1 MKNYSLNLEDSKT
14 FVLNYTVKDNQI
26 TVNLANGE
34 NYVIPY
40 TTENE
45 VKLLKRMKT
54 QVLQSDKFMSKQEK
68 RFSESWKEAIGSV
81 SMIALS
87 VIFLATGTS
96 MVPIISGICVGW
108 FVLDSGYRIY
118 SMVDSKRNIKD
129 INKNKMLLNNE
140 ERLNEKVK
148 ENQNVLA
155 HTDEK
160 TRKIVHSTPVE
171 QPVFTLN
178 SIDKIKYEE
187 LKQILENID
196 REEEFGFDY
205 SNESNG
211 KSLVL
216 KKNKAEIQKKL
227 RN

>member
-1 MKNYSLNLEDSKT
+1 MKDYSLNLEDSKT

-40 TTENE
+40 TAENE

-54 QVLQSDKFMSKQEK
+54 QVLQSDEFMNKQEK
-68 RFSESWKEAIGSV
+68 RFSKSRKLAIWGVPMLALNVIASASDISAV
-81 SMIALS
+81 SI
-87 VIFLATGTS
+87 V
-96 MVPIISGICVGW
+96 SGMWASW
-108 FVLDSGYRIY
+108 FVFDIGYRIY
-118 SMVDSKRNIKD
+118 SMIDSKRNIKD

-148 ENQNVLA
+148 ENHNVLA

-160 TRKIVHSTPVE
+160 TKKMVHSTPVD

-196 REEEFGFDY
+196 REEEFGFDC
-205 SNESNG
+205 SSESDE

-216 KKNKAEIQKKL
+216 KKK
-227 RN
+227 

>member
-1 MKNYSLNLEDSKT
+1 MKDYSLNLEDSKT

-40 TTENE
+40 TAENE

-54 QVLQSDKFMSKQEK
+54 QVLQSDEFMSKQEK
-68 RFSESWKEAIGSV
+68 RFSKSWKLAIWGV
-81 SMIALS
+81 SMLALNVIAS
-87 VIFLATGTS
+87 AS
-96 MVPIISGICVGW
+96 DISAVSIVSGMWASW
-108 FVLDSGYRIY
+108 FVFDIGYRIY
-118 SMVDSKRNIKD
+118 SMIDSKRNIKD

-148 ENQNVLA
+148 ENHNVLA

-160 TRKIVHSTPVE
+160 TKKMVHSTPVD

-205 SNESNG
+205 SSESDE

-216 KKNKAEIQKKL
+216 KKK
-227 RN
+227 

>member
-1 MKNYSLNLEDSKT
+1 MKDYSLNLEDSKT

-40 TTENE
+40 TAENE

-54 QVLQSDKFMSKQEK
+54 QVLQSDEFMSKQEK
-68 RFSESWKEAIGSV
+68 RFSKSWKLAIWGVPMLALNVIASASDISAV
-81 SMIALS
+81 SI
-87 VIFLATGTS
+87 V
-96 MVPIISGICVGW
+96 SGMWASW
-108 FVLDSGYRIY
+108 FVFDIGYRIY
-118 SMVDSKRNIKD
+118 SMIDSKRNIKD

-148 ENQNVLA
+148 ENHNVLA

-160 TRKIVHSTPVE
+160 TKKMVHSTPVD

-196 REEEFGFDY
+196 REEEFGFDC
-205 SNESNG
+205 SSESDE

-216 KKNKAEIQKKL
+216 KKK
-227 RN
+227 